1 MAEKFDF
8 EEALSSTIRGKLGR
22 IEYLV
27 EGGKGELELE
37 RYNTLSAAGSYARD
51 ALHLAQAISDDLR
64 EIEVAVLYA
73 RVFLQALEEY
83 EWPCEDTDSEAGK
96 LKQRLSDNL
105 RRLKRSESL
114 CAAVRCYLGRDID
127 ARSCGLYGYQDD
139 EEEM

>member
-1 MAEKFDF
+1 MKEKFDF
-8 EEALSSTIRGKLGR
+8 EEALGSTVRGKLGR

-64 EIEVAVLYA
+64 EIAGAVLYA
-73 RVFLQALEEY
+73 RVFLQALEECK
-83 EWPCEDTDSEAGK
+83 WPCEDKDSEAGK
-96 LKQRLSDNL
+96 LKQRLSENL
-105 RRLKRSESL
+105 RCLKRSESL
-114 CAAVRCYLGRDID
+114 CDAVRFRLGRDID
-127 ARSCGLYGYQDD
+127 AKSCGLYGYQSD

>member
-8 EEALSSTIRGKLGR
+8 EEALGSTIRGKLGR

-27 EGGKGELELE
+27 EGGKGEREDE
-37 RYNTLSAAGSYARD
+37 RYNPLGVAGSYARD
-51 ALHLAQAISDDLR
+51 ALHLAQRISDDLR
-64 EIEVAVLYA
+64 EIEGAVFYA

-83 EWPCEDTDSEAGK
+83 EWPCEDNDSEADK

-114 CAAVRCYLGRDID
+114 CDAIRFRLGRDID
-127 ARSCGLYGYQDD
+127 ARLCGLYKSD
-139 EEEM
+139 EEKR

>member
-8 EEALSSTIRGKLGR
+8 EEALCSTIRGKLGR

-27 EGGKGELELE
+27 EGGKGERGFE
-37 RYNTLSAAGSYARD
+37 RDYPLGAAGSYARD

-64 EIEVAVLYA
+64 EIEVAVYYA

-83 EWPCEDTDSEAGK
+83 EWPCEDNDSEADK

-105 RRLKRSESL
+105 SRLKRSESL
-114 CAAVRCYLGRDID
+114 CDAVRFRLGRDID
-127 ARSCGLYGYQDD
+127 ARSCGLYK
-139 EEEM
+139 E